1 MSSVASGDN
10 FSQDNHGRFKC
21 PDCEVTCAR
30 RADMKRHVNKHTGVF
45 KCDPCDY
52 NFTTSL
58 SLVEHNRAKHAPQ
71 SSLPPGPLDKPQTPS
86 NQNFLCPHCQKH
98 FNNQLY
104 LEMHL
109 KSKMC
114 QLPVNNANT
123 GKNLANHA
131 IHQSAIDPKKTLPPI
146 PLTSGPVQN
155 DKLDMPFRNVPL
167 QSHNNTKET
176 PYLDMPILNMEAEK
190 TDTKPRISDINVNP
204 PKSTLYDRIQQFKEN
219 SVNLNTDKQEHVNV
233 QNKKTPHIPATTAN
247 VSAEVNFNNTF
258 SSTNPIN
265 RYPQNAVKSEIKQE
279 PQPIL
284 AAPQAIVSP
293 VAANVRNSK
302 FQEYFNK
309 HITQGP
315 GPMPAS
321 ATGLPISTPAQTS
334 TLDAAKRKHPDSAGE
349 AESPKKKPERTQ
361 FGEKGKK
368 YEKFWCIGC
377 DTWLAGG
384 KISVSSHLRN
394 HHEHQECQII
404 MITNSGMLK
413 VGKEDFLTEKNK
425 KVKTE
430 LNDSSSSMNTSGFN
444 CSLNVSI

>member
-1 MSSVASGDN
+1 MSSVSSVDN

-71 SSLPPGPLDKPQTPS
+71 SCVPPGPLDKPQTAT

-98 FNNQLY
+98 FTTQLY

-109 KSKMC
+109 KSKIC
-114 QLPVNNANT
+114 QLPVINSNT
-123 GKNLANHA
+123 GKNLAANHTFN
-131 IHQSAIDPKKTLPPI
+131 QNTVDLKKTLPI
-146 PLTSGPVQN
+146 PLTSGPAQN
-155 DKLDMPFRNVPL
+155 YKVDMPFRNVPL
-167 QSHNNTKET
+167 QSHNDTKEKA
-176 PYLDMPILNMEAEK
+176 YLDMPILDMEAAK
-190 TDTKPRISDINVNP
+190 TDTKQSISDINVNS

-219 SVNLNTDKQEHVNV
+219 SVNLNTDKQEHVNA
-233 QNKKTPHIPATTAN
+233 QNKKTLPIPANSAN

-258 SSTNPIN
+258 SST
-265 RYPQNAVKSEIKQE
+265 YPQNAVKSEIKQE
-279 PQPIL
+279 PQSASVPP
-284 AAPQAIVSP
+284 A
-293 VAANVRNSK
+293 AANVRNSK

-321 ATGLPISTPAQTS
+321 ATGLPISTAAPLPTS
-334 TLDAAKRKHPDSAGE
+334 TLDSAKRKHPDSVGE

-377 DTWLAGG
+377 DTWLSGG
-384 KISVSSHLRN
+384 KISVSTHLRN

-444 CSLNVSI
+444 CSLNGSM